1 MGRMRT
7 CATASVV
14 AIIGIPF
21 VVSFLACASGSP
33 AGGTTPDTGVTGEKK
48 AESGEVRKDEPKTDA
63 PNSGA
68 TTATK
73 PVETAAAAQP
83 RPMTAAECAKLPPES
98 VDEAPDAGVVMNNA
112 QTAADAGKSDRFT
125 GVSALLQAHR
135 KSFRCCFDIWASN
148 HLGEAGK
155 ILWEIELAPDGSVK
169 SSAAKKDESSPMAGE
184 IEPCMTEVTKAIS
197 FPKSP
202 SGRDTRFKKPFDFK
216 PLTKAR

>member
-1 MGRMRT
+1 MRN

-14 AIIGIPF
+14 AILGIPL

-33 AGGTTPDTGVTGEKK
+33 AGGTTPDTGAAGEKK
-48 AESGEVRKDEPKTDA
+48 DESGEVRKDEPKTDA
-63 PNSGA
+63 TGA
-68 TTATK
+68 SAKTDAK
-73 PVETAAAAQP
+73 PAETAAAKAQ
-83 RPMTAAECAKLPPES
+83 PMTAAECAALPPEA
-98 VDEAPDAGVVMNNA
+98 VEDVPDAGVVMNNA

-125 GVSALLQAHR
+125 GVSGLLQAHR
-135 KSFRCCFDIWASN
+135 KAFRCCFDIWANN

-169 SSAAKKDESSPMAGE
+169 SSAAKKDESSPMAPE
-184 IEPCMTEVTKAIS
+184 IEPCMTEVTKAIT